1 MRLRSLHLLLALV
14 LSLALFG
21 CDSSSHSGE
30 AESTQSPSN
39 PTSPHDPHPDEHTYA
54 TADASPSPG
63 QEEPGGAM
71 ASEADIAG
79 PMDPNLP
86 PSSPSEG
93 DKYEDIGANPFT
105 VVTHDPQSTFGIDV
119 DTASYDLFRR
129 DTGNYGWLP
138 HEAGVRLEE
147 YVNNFD
153 YDYQAPQADSE
164 VPFEVSVEAA
174 ASPYRDVVLMRIGIR
189 GQDAPEE
196 DKKPANVVF
205 LVDVSGSMSSNLK
218 LPLVKTVLKETVTM
232 LEPTDTIS
240 IVTYAGQVG
249 VRLEPTP
256 ASEAATIFDAIETMK
271 SGGGTSGAA
280 GLTLAYEQAESAFI
294 EGGINHIVLC
304 SDGDFNIGPSSDEA
318 LVELIEEKR
327 ETGITMTVLGFG
339 SGNLNDSMMEKV
351 SNAGNGVYGVIAN
364 QDHAISYVQNKL
376 LSTLFFIAKD
386 VKIQVDFN
394 ADKVLAYRLLGY
406 ENRAIADHLFED
418 DTVDAGEIGAGHTVT
433 ALYELVLNG
442 DAIPQAP
449 GMPEV
454 DDGEAF
460 DGELEF
466 ESNEL
471 CLVKIR
477 YKNPEDGTEDPS
489 MALSQGVIEKQI
501 AAHIE
506 ATSGDFQFAAAVS
519 GLAEHLR
526 LSPFA
531 LPGDFEHIRSLAEQN
546 VDGKADREEFI
557 ALLDIA
563 QPMLLEEP
571 GMINP

>member
-1 MRLRSLHLLLALV
+1 MRHQSLSIILALLLTAALT
-14 LSLALFG
+14 G
-21 CDSSSHSGE
+21 CDSSSLSDGS
-30 AESTQSPSN
+30 AGGNALTSN
-39 PTSPHDPHPDEHTYA
+39 PPTSEPDPDEHTYA
-54 TADASPSPG
+54 VADASPSPG
-63 QEEPGGAM
+63 SHDEGAM
-71 ASEADIAG
+71 ASESDIAG

-93 DKYEDIGANPFT
+93 DKYEDVGANPFT

-153 YDYQAPQADSE
+153 YDYQAPASDSE

-174 ASPYRDVVLMRIGIR
+174 ASPYRDVVLMRVGIR
-189 GQDAPEE
+189 GQEAPEE

-256 ASEAATIFDAIETMK
+256 ASEVAVIFDAIETMK

-280 GLTLAYEQAESAFI
+280 GLTLAYEQAEAAFI
-294 EGGINHIVLC
+294 DGGINHIVLC

-327 ETGITMTVLGFG
+327 ESGITMTVLGFG

-394 ADKVLAYRLLGY
+394 AEQVLAYRLLGY

-442 DAIPQAP
+442 EAIPQAP

-477 YKNPEDGTEDPS
+477 YKNPEDGVDDPS
-489 MALSQGVIEKQI
+489 MALSQAVIEKQI
-501 AAHIE
+501 ADHIE

-557 ALLDIA
+557 WLLDVA
-563 QPMLLEEP
+563 EPMLIEEP
-571 GMINP
+571 SLITP

>member
-1 MRLRSLHLLLALV
+1 MRLRTFHCLLALL
-14 LSLALFG
+14 LSLTLFG
-21 CDSSSHSGE
+21 CDTSSISESAANSENSNTGGTSSEPNPHEQTYAVSDSSSVPQSQSEGGSMDDSGI
-30 AESTQSPSN
+30 S
-39 PTSPHDPHPDEHTYA
+39 
-54 TADASPSPG
+54 
-63 QEEPGGAM
+63 
-71 ASEADIAG
+71 G
-79 PMDPNLP
+79 PEDPNLP
-86 PSSPSEG
+86 PTAPSEG
-93 DKYEDIGANPFT
+93 DQYEDIGANPFT
-105 VVTHDPQSTFGIDV
+105 VVTHDPQSTFGVDV

-153 YDYQAPQADSE
+153 YDYAAPKSDSE
-164 VPFEVSVEAA
+164 LPFAVSVEASP
-174 ASPYRDVVLMRIGIR
+174 SPYRDVVLMRIGIR
-189 GQDAPEE
+189 GQDAPIE
-196 DKKPANVVF
+196 DKKAANVVF

-240 IVTYAGQVG
+240 IVTYAGQIG

-256 ASEAATIFDAIETMK
+256 ASEVATIFEAIETMK

-280 GLTLAYEQAESAFI
+280 GLELAYEQAESAFI

-318 LVELIEEKR
+318 LVALIEEKR

-364 QDHAISYVQNKL
+364 QDHAISYVHNKL
-376 LSTLFFIAKD
+376 LSTMFFIAKD

-394 ADKVLAYRLLGY
+394 SEKVLAYRLLGY

-418 DTVDAGEIGAGHTVT
+418 HTVDAGEIGAGHTVT
-433 ALYELVLNG
+433 ALYEIVLNG

-449 GMPEV
+449 GMPDI
-454 DDGEAF
+454 DDGDAF
-460 DGELEF
+460 DGELEV
-466 ESNEL
+466 ESDEL
-471 CLVKIR
+471 CRVKIR
-477 YKNPEDGTEDPS
+477 YKFPEDGTDDPS
-489 MALSQGVIEKQI
+489 MALSYGVIDKQI
-501 AAHIE
+501 ADHIE
-506 ATSGDFQFAAAVS
+506 DTSGDFQFATAVS

-557 ALLDIA
+557 FLLDKA
-563 QPMLLEEP
+563 QPLLTQEP
-571 GMINP
+571 TLDTL

>member
-1 MRLRSLHLLLALV
+1 MRLQPLSLLLALS
-14 LSLALFG
+14 LSLALVA
-21 CDSSSHSGE
+21 CDSSIGSDSAAGSENSNNGHN
-30 AESTQSPSN
+30 SPQ
-39 PTSPHDPHPDEHTYA
+39 PHPEDNTYA
-54 TADASPSPG
+54 ASDASTSYEPQSEGGVASDMEEGPS
-63 QEEPGGAM
+63 Q
-71 ASEADIAG
+71 
-79 PMDPNLP
+79 PNLP
-86 PSSPSEG
+86 PTAPSEG
-93 DKYEDIGANPFT
+93 DDYEDVGANPFT

-129 DTGNYGWLP
+129 DMGNYGFLP

-153 YDYQAPQADSE
+153 YDYEAPTSDSE
-164 VPFEVSVEAA
+164 LPFAVSVEAS

-189 GQDAPEE
+189 GQDAPIE
-196 DKKPANVVF
+196 DKKAANVVF

-240 IVTYAGQVG
+240 IVTYAGQIG

-256 ASEAATIFDAIETMK
+256 ASEVATIFDAIETMK

-318 LVELIEEKR
+318 LVALVEEKR
-327 ETGITMTVLGFG
+327 QTGITMTVLGFG
-339 SGNLNDSMMEKV
+339 NGNLNDSMMEKV

-376 LSTLFFIAKD
+376 LSTMFFIAKD

-394 ADKVLAYRLLGY
+394 ADQVLAYRLLGY

-418 DTVDAGEIGAGHTVT
+418 HTVDAGEIGAGHTVT
-433 ALYELVLNG
+433 ALYEIVLHG
-442 DAIPQAP
+442 EAIPDAP
-449 GMPEV
+449 GMPDI

-460 DGELEF
+460 DGELEV
-466 ESNEL
+466 EEDEL
-471 CLVKIR
+471 CRVKIR
-477 YKNPEDGTEDPS
+477 YKAPEDGADDPS
-489 MALSQGVIEKQI
+489 MALSYGVIEKQI
-501 AAHIE
+501 ADHIE
-506 ATSGDFQFAAAVS
+506 ATSSDFQFAAAVS

-531 LPGDFEHIRSLAEQN
+531 LPADFEHIRSLAEQN
-546 VDGKADREEFI
+546 VNGKADREEFI
-557 ALLDIA
+557 ALLDKA
-563 QPMLLEEP
+563 QPLLTAEPNEESP
-571 GMINP
+571 

>member
-1 MRLRSLHLLLALV
+1 MRLRTFHFM
-14 LSLALFG
+14 LSLALSAAVIG
-21 CDSSSHSGE
+21 CDSSNLSSHTAG
-30 AESTQSPSN
+30 AESQQTH
-39 PTSPHDPHPDEHTYA
+39 TTPHPDDNTYA
-54 TADASPSPG
+54 VADASTSYSQG
-63 QEEPGGAM
+63 EPGAAM
-71 ASEADIAG
+71 AEDMGATGPSEPVLPG
-79 PMDPNLP
+79 SP
-86 PSSPSEG
+86 PSDG
-93 DKYEDIGANPFT
+93 DQYEDIGANPFT
-105 VVTHDPQSTFGIDV
+105 VVAHDPQSTFGVDV

-147 YVNNFD
+147 YVNNFE
-153 YDYQAPQADSE
+153 YDYEAPNPGSE
-164 VPFEVSVEAA
+164 LPFQVSVEAS
-174 ASPYRDVVLMRIGIR
+174 ASPYRDVVLMRMGIR
-189 GQDAPEE
+189 GQEAPEQ

-256 ASEAATIFDAIETMK
+256 ASEVTTIFDAIETMK

-294 EGGINHIVLC
+294 DGGINHIVLC

-318 LVELIEEKR
+318 LVELVEEKR
-327 ETGITMTVLGFG
+327 KTGITMTVLGFG

-394 ADKVLAYRLLGY
+394 SEKVLAYRLLGY

-418 DTVDAGEIGAGHTVT
+418 HTVDAGEIGAGHTVT
-433 ALYELVLNG
+433 ALYEIVLVG
-442 DAIPQAP
+442 EAIPQAP

-460 DGELEF
+460 DGELEV
-466 ESNEL
+466 EPNEL
-471 CLVKIR
+471 CRVKIR
-477 YKNPEDGTEDPS
+477 YKHPEATEDDPS
-489 MALSQGVIEKQI
+489 MAMSHSVFPKHI
-501 AAHIE
+501 ASHIE
-506 ATSGDFQFAAAVS
+506 DTSGDFQFSAAVA

-546 VDGKADREEFI
+546 VDGKADRAEFI
-557 ALLDIA
+557 SLLDKA
-563 QPMLLEEP
+563 EPLLLQEP
-571 GMINP
+571 APLNP